1 MRATAGKIGMLAVA
15 LVLLSAAALMLML
28 MLSGCGSTSVAG
40 SLAGAPM
47 QLPATGASALPESSA
62 LPEPSAAAPIPPAP
76 TATPLPPAVPL
87 VTGVSA
93 DIRSVQGVA
102 LVAPVRIRIEALGID
117 MGIEAV
123 GLGDTGG
130 MGLPKNPAIAAWYQF
145 GPAPASSSG
154 ATVIAAHVDSLEYDI
169 GPFSRLATAPAGTD
183 IVLFLADG
191 GERRYRVE
199 SVALTLKPDVPWPA
213 VFDRT
218 GPARLTL
225 VTCGGEFDY
234 TARRYLSNVIVSA
247 MPVP

>member
-15 LVLLSAAALMLML
+15 LVLLSAAALVLMLML
-28 MLSGCGSTSVAG
+28 MLSGCGSACVAG
-40 SLAGAPM
+40 SLAGAPT
-47 QLPATGASALPESSA
+47 QLPATSPSTPAPMPASVP
-62 LPEPSAAAPIPPAP
+62 PPAAPP
-76 TATPLPPAVPL
+76 TAPPPAVPL
-87 VTGVSA
+87 VNVASA
-93 DIRSVQGVA
+93 DIRSVQAVA

-145 GPAPASSSG
+145 GPAPASASG
-154 ATVIAAHVDSLEYDI
+154 ATVIAAHVDSLVYDI
-169 GPFSRLATAPAGTD
+169 GPFSRLATAPAGTE
-183 IVLFLADG
+183 IVLSMADG
-191 GERRYRVE
+191 GERRFRVE
-199 SVALTLKPDVPWPA
+199 SVASTLKPDVPWPA

>member
-15 LVLLSAAALMLML
+15 LVLLSAAALVL
-28 MLSGCGSTSVAG
+28 MLSGCGSASVAG
-40 SLAGAPM
+40 SLAGAPT
-47 QLPATGASALPESSA
+47 QLPETGASALPEASV
-62 LPEPSAAAPIPPAP
+62 LPAPPEAAPTTPTPAP
-76 TATPLPPAVPL
+76 VPPAVPL
-87 VTGVSA
+87 VNVASA
-93 DIRSVQGVA
+93 DIRSVQGVP
-102 LVAPVRIRIEALGID
+102 LVAPVRVRIEALGID

-145 GPAPASSSG
+145 GPAPASASG

-169 GPFSRLATAPAGTD
+169 GPFSRLATAPAGTE
-183 IVLFLADG
+183 IVLSMADG

-199 SVALTLKPDVPWPA
+199 TVASTLKPDVPWSA